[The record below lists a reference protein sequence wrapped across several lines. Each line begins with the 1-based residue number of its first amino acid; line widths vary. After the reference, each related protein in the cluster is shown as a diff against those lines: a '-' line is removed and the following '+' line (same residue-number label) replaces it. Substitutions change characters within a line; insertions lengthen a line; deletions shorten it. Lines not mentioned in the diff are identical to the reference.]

1 MSKWV
6 YFIVFDIKQSI
17 LINFFYHEAC
27 KGKVENEDIKSKNT
41 IGKHLKIKEI
51 IILQE
56 FV

>member
-27 KGKVENEDIKSKNT
+27 KGKVENEDIKARTQLEN
-41 IGKHLKIKEI
+41 I
-51 IILQE
+51 
-56 FV
+56 